1 VNLKIVVIIMQNSD
15 VFEKDREYIA
25 HTYRRFPAAIKNG
38 HGAQA
43 EDYEGKKYIDFGSGI
58 GTNSL
63 GFCNDKWVQ
72 AVVSQVKQ
80 LQHTSNL
87 FYTLPDSL
95 LAERLCEVTGYSKV
109 FFGNSGAEANEG
121 AIKIARKY
129 GIEVKGEHCN
139 RIITLENSF
148 HGRTIT
154 TLSATGQDIFHQK
167 FFPFTEG
174 FCYVP
179 ANDIS
184 AFHEAVDHTVCAV
197 MLELVQGESGVNVL
211 EKEYVKMVEQVC
223 REKGI
228 LLIVDEVQTG
238 VGRTGTFLCSEQYGI
253 YPNVVTLAKGLGA
266 GLPIGAVLMDKLTE
280 NVFQKGDHGSTFGG
294 NPVVCAGA
302 VEVVNQIANVEFL
315 ADVSSKSN
323 YMREKLLSLPHITNV
338 SGMGLMFGLALE
350 KDIKAGKVAEKCVE
364 KGLLILT
371 AKEKLRIMPPL
382 NISKEEIDTGLDIL
396 RECLSDTLL

>member
-1 VNLKIVVIIMQNSD
+1 MVIIMQNSD
-15 VFEKDREYIA
+15 VFEKDRKYIA
-25 HTYRRFPAAIKNG
+25 HTYHRFPAAIKNG

-63 GFCNDKWVQ
+63 GFCNSKWVQ
-72 AVVSQVKQ
+72 AVVSQVSQ

-121 AIKIARKY
+121 AIKVARKY
-129 GIEVKGEHCN
+129 GMEVKGEHCN

-148 HGRTIT
+148 HGRTVT
-154 TLSATGQDIFHQK
+154 TLSATGQDIFHQH
-167 FFPFTEG
+167 FFHFTEG
-174 FCYVP
+174 FLYVP
-179 ANDIS
+179 ANNS
-184 AFHEAVDHTVCAV
+184 YVLHETVDDTVCAV

-211 EKEYVKMVEQVC
+211 KKEYVKEVEQIC
-223 REKGI
+223 KEKGI
-228 LLIVDEVQTG
+228 LLIADEVQTG
-238 VGRTGTFLCSEQYGI
+238 VGQTGTFLCCEQYGI
-253 YPNVVTLAKGLGA
+253 HPNVVTLAKGLGA

-280 NVFQKGDHGSTFGG
+280 SILQTGDHGSTFGG

-302 VEVVNQIANVEFL
+302 LEVLNQIADADFL
-315 ADVSSKSN
+315 ADVNSKSE
-323 YMREKLLSLPHITNV
+323 YMHEKLSALPHIAYL
-338 SGMGLMFGLALE
+338 SGMGLMFGLTLE
-350 KDIKAGKVAEKCVE
+350 KDIEAGRIAEKCVE

-382 NISKEEIDTGLDIL
+382 NISLEEIDKGLNIL
-396 RECLSDTLL
+396 KECLSGVLS

>member
-1 VNLKIVVIIMQNSD
+1 MVIIMQNRD
-15 VFEKDREYIA
+15 VFEKDRKYIA
-25 HTYRRFPAAIKNG
+25 HTYNRFSAAIKSG
-38 HGAQA
+38 YGAQA

-87 FYTLPDSL
+87 FYTLPGSL
-95 LAERLCEVTGYSKV
+95 LAEFLCKITGYSKV

-129 GIEVKGEHCN
+129 GMEIKGEKCN

-154 TLSATGQDIFHQK
+154 TLSATGQDIFHQS

-179 ANDIS
+179 ANDS
-184 AFHEAVDHTVCAV
+184 QALHNAVDDTVCAV
-197 MLELVQGESGVNVL
+197 IIELVQGESGVNVL
-211 EKEYVKMVEQVC
+211 NKKYVKDIEQLC
-223 REKGI
+223 KDKHI

-253 YPNVVTLAKGLGA
+253 YPSVITLAKGLGA

-280 NVFQKGDHGSTFGG
+280 NVFQAGDHGSTFGG
-294 NPVVCAGA
+294 NPVACAGA
-302 VEVVNQIANVEFL
+302 VEVLKQVANKDFL
-315 ADVSSKSN
+315 MDINFKSD
-323 YMREKLLSLPHITNV
+323 YMYEKLSAMPNVTDV
-338 SGMGLMFGLALE
+338 SGMGLMFGLSL
-350 KDIKAGKVAEKCVE
+350 KKYLGAGEAAKKCV
-364 KGLLILT
+364 KSGLLILT

-382 NISKEEIDTGLDIL
+382 NISKKEIDIGLNIL

>member
-1 VNLKIVVIIMQNSD
+1 MKNSD
-15 VFEKDREYIA
+15 VFEKDQKYIV
-25 HTYRRFPAAIKNG
+25 HTYNRFPVAVKGG

-43 EDYEGKKYIDFGSGI
+43 EDFAGKRYIDFGSGI

-129 GIEVKGEHCN
+129 GMEAKGEHCN
-139 RIITLENSF
+139 RIITLKNSF
-148 HGRTIT
+148 HGRTVT
-154 TLSATGQDIFHQK
+154 TLSATGQDIFHQH

-174 FCYVP
+174 FLYVP
-179 ANDIS
+179 ANDS
-184 AFHEAVDHTVCAV
+184 YALHEAMDDTVCAV

-211 EKEYVKMVEQVC
+211 EKEYVKEAERVC

-238 VGRTGTFLCSEQYGI
+238 VGRTGTFLCCEHYEI
-253 YPNVVTLAKGLGA
+253 RPNVITLAKGLGA
-266 GLPIGAVLMDKLTE
+266 GLPIGAILMDKLTE
-280 NVFQKGDHGSTFGG
+280 NILQAGDHGSTFGG
-294 NPVVCAGA
+294 NPIVCAGA
-302 VEVVNQIANVEFL
+302 VEVLNQVADADFLSAVN
-315 ADVSSKSN
+315 SKSD
-323 YMREKLLSLPHITNV
+323 YMHEKLSAMPNITEV
-338 SGMGLMFGLALE
+338 SGMGLMFGLSL
-350 KDIKAGKVAEKCVE
+350 KKNLKAGEIAKKCAEN
-364 KGLLILT
+364 GLLILT

-382 NISKEEIDTGLDIL
+382 NISKEEIDIGLNIL
-396 RECLSDTLL
+396 RECLSGMLL

>member
-1 VNLKIVVIIMQNSD
+1 MEKNN
-15 VFEKDREYIA
+15 VFEKDQKYIA
-25 HTYRRFPAAIKNG
+25 HTYHRFPAAVKSGN
-38 HGAQA
+38 GAQA
-43 EDYEGKKYIDFGSGI
+43 EDFEGKRYIDFGSGI

-63 GFCNDKWVQ
+63 GFCNDKWIQ

-95 LAERLCEVTGYSKV
+95 LAERLCKVTGYSKV

-129 GIEVKGEHCN
+129 GKEVKGDHCN

-154 TLSATGQDIFHQK
+154 TLSATGQDIFHQH

-174 FCYVP
+174 FLYVP
-179 ANDIS
+179 ANDS
-184 AFHEAVDHTVCAV
+184 YAMHEAMDDTVCAV

-211 EKEYVKMVEQVC
+211 EKEYVKEAERVC

-238 VGRTGTFLCSEQYGI
+238 VGRTGTFLCCEHYEVR
-253 YPNVVTLAKGLGA
+253 PNVITLAKGLGA
-266 GLPIGAVLMDKLTE
+266 GLPIG
-280 NVFQKGDHGSTFGG
+280 
-294 NPVVCAGA
+294 
-302 VEVVNQIANVEFL
+302 
-315 ADVSSKSN
+315 
-323 YMREKLLSLPHITNV
+323 
-338 SGMGLMFGLALE
+338 
-350 KDIKAGKVAEKCVE
+350 KC
-364 KGLLILT
+364 
-371 AKEKLRIMPPL
+371 
-382 NISKEEIDTGLDIL
+382 
-396 RECLSDTLL
+396 

>member
-1 VNLKIVVIIMQNSD
+1 MQNSD

-95 LAERLCEVTGYSKV
+95 LAERLCKVTGYSKV

-184 AFHEAVDHTVCAV
+184 AFHEAVDNTVCAV

-211 EKEYVKMVEQVC
+211 EKEYVKNVEQVC

-280 NVFQKGDHGSTFGG
+280 NVFHGGDHGSTFGG

-302 VEVVNQIANVEFL
+302 VEVVKQVANKDFL
-315 ADVSSKSN
+315 MDVNSKSD
-323 YMREKLLSLPHITNV
+323 YIYEKLSDMPNVTGV
-338 SGMGLMFGLALE
+338 SGMGLMFGLSLKKNLRTGE
-350 KDIKAGKVAEKCVE
+350 ISKKCVE
-364 KGLLILT
+364 SGLLILT
-371 AKEKLRIMPPL
+371 AKDKLRIMPPL

>member
-1 VNLKIVVIIMQNSD
+1 MVIIMRSSD
-15 VFEKDREYIA
+15 VVEKDRKYIA
-25 HTYRRFPAAIKNG
+25 HTYNRFPAAIKNG

-95 LAERLCEVTGYSKV
+95 LAERLCKITGYSKV

-129 GIEVKGEHCN
+129 GMDVKGEHCN

-148 HGRTIT
+148 HGRTVT
-154 TLSATGQDIFHQK
+154 TLSATGQDIFHQH

-174 FCYVP
+174 FLYVP
-179 ANDIS
+179 ANDS
-184 AFHEAVDHTVCAV
+184 YALHEAMDDTVCAV

-211 EKEYVKMVEQVC
+211 EKEYIKEAERVC
-223 REKGI
+223 SEKGI

-238 VGRTGTFLCSEQYGI
+238 VGRTGTFLCCEQYEVR
-253 YPNVVTLAKGLGA
+253 PNVITLAKGLGA
-266 GLPIGAVLMDKLTE
+266 GLPIGAILMDELTE
-280 NVFQKGDHGSTFGG
+280 NILQAGDHGSTFGG

-302 VEVVNQIANVEFL
+302 VEVLNQVANADFL
-315 ADVSSKSN
+315 AAVNSKSD
-323 YMREKLLSLPHITNV
+323 YMYEKLSAMPNITDV
-338 SGMGLMFGLALE
+338 SGMGLMFGLSL
-350 KDIKAGKVAEKCVE
+350 KKNLRAGEIAKKCVE
-364 KGLLILT
+364 NGLLVLT

-382 NISKEEIDTGLDIL
+382 NISKEEIDIGLDIL
-396 RECLSDTLL
+396 KECLSGALS

>member
-1 VNLKIVVIIMQNSD
+1 MTNSD
-15 VFEKDREYIA
+15 VMEKDLKYVA
-25 HTYRRFPAAIKNG
+25 HTYNRFPIAIKEG

-43 EDYEGKKYIDFGSGI
+43 IDFDGKRYIDFGSGI

-63 GFCNDKWVQ
+63 GFCNDKWID
-72 AVVSQVKQ
+72 AVITQVKS

-87 FYTLPDSL
+87 FCSVPDVM
-95 LAERLCEVTGYSKV
+95 LAKRLCEITGYAKV

-129 GIEVKGEHCN
+129 GMENKGKDCN
-139 RIITLENSF
+139 CIITLENSF

-154 TLSATGQDIFHQK
+154 TLSATGQDIFHRY
-167 FFPFTEG
+167 FFPFTGG
-174 FCYVP
+174 FRYVP
-179 ANDIS
+179 VNNSLALHKS
-184 AFHEAVDHTVCAV
+184 VDDTVCAV

-211 EKEYVKMVEQVC
+211 EKGYVKEIEQIC

-253 YPNVVTLAKGLGA
+253 HPDLITLAKGLGA
-266 GLPIGAVLMDKLTE
+266 GLPIGAVLMNKLTE
-280 NVFQKGDHGSTFGG
+280 NVFQPGDHGSTFGG

-302 VEVVNQIANVEFL
+302 VEVLAQVADTDFL
-315 ADVSSKSN
+315 SDVCSKSEYLHKELS
-323 YMREKLLSLPHITNV
+323 YMPNITGI
-338 SGMGLMFGLALE
+338 SGMGLMFGLSLKNGMIATE
-350 KDIKAGKVAEKCVE
+350 IAKKCVE

-371 AKEKLRIMPPL
+371 AKTKLRIMPPL
-382 NISKEEIDTGLDIL
+382 NISREEIDMGISIL
-396 RECLSDTLL
+396 RACLQG

>member
-1 VNLKIVVIIMQNSD
+1 MKNSC
-15 VFEKDREYIA
+15 VFEIDQKNIA
-25 HTYRRFPAAIKNG
+25 HTYNRFSVAVKSG

-43 EDYEGKKYIDFGSGI
+43 EDFEGKRYIDFGSGI

-72 AVVSQVKQ
+72 AVISQVKQ

-129 GIEVKGEHCN
+129 GMEVKGKHCN

-148 HGRTIT
+148 HGRTVT
-154 TLSATGQDIFHQK
+154 TLSATGQAMFHQH

-174 FCYVP
+174 FLHVP
-179 ANDIS
+179 ANDS
-184 AFHEAVDHTVCAV
+184 YALHEAMDDTVCAV

-211 EKEYVKMVEQVC
+211 NKEYVKEVEQIC
-223 REKGI
+223 KEKGS

-238 VGRTGTFLCSEQYGI
+238 VGRTGTFLCCEQYEI
-253 YPNVVTLAKGLGA
+253 HPNVITLAKGLGA
-266 GLPIGAVLMDKLTE
+266 GLPIGAVLMDGLTE
-280 NVFQKGDHGSTFGG
+280 NILQIGDHGSTFGG

-302 VEVVNQIANVEFL
+302 VEVLNQIANEDFL
-315 ADVSSKSN
+315 ATVNSKSN
-323 YMREKLLSLPHITNV
+323 YMREKLSALLSVTGV
-338 SGMGLMFGLALE
+338 SGMGLMFGLTLE
-350 KDIKAGKVAEKCVE
+350 KDKKTGEIAKKCAEN
-364 KGLLILT
+364 GLLILT
-371 AKEKLRIMPPL
+371 AKEKLRIVPPL
-382 NISKEEIDTGLDIL
+382 NISKEEIDTGFNL
-396 RECLSDTLL
+396 RKCLSGALS

>member
-1 VNLKIVVIIMQNSD
+1 VVIIMQNSD
-15 VFEKDREYIA
+15 IFEKDRKYIA
-25 HTYRRFPAAIKNG
+25 HTYHRFPAAVKSGN
-38 HGAQA
+38 GAQA
-43 EDYEGKKYIDFGSGI
+43 EDFEGKRYIDFGSGI

-63 GFCNDKWVQ
+63 GFCNDKWIQ

-95 LAERLCEVTGYSKV
+95 LAERLCKVTGYSKV

-129 GIEVKGEHCN
+129 GKEVKGDHCN

-154 TLSATGQDIFHQK
+154 TLSATGQDILHQH

-174 FCYVP
+174 FLYVP
-179 ANDIS
+179 ANDS
-184 AFHEAVDHTVCAV
+184 YALHEAMDDTVCAV

-211 EKEYVKMVEQVC
+211 EKEYVKEAERVC

-238 VGRTGTFLCSEQYGI
+238 VGRTGTFLCCEHYEVR
-253 YPNVVTLAKGLGA
+253 PNVITLAKGLGA
-266 GLPIGAVLMDKLTE
+266 GLPIGAILMDKLTE
-280 NVFQKGDHGSTFGG
+280 NILQTGDHGSTFGG

-302 VEVVNQIANVEFL
+302 LEMLNQIANADFL
-315 ADVSSKSN
+315 AAVNSKSD
-323 YMREKLLSLPHITNV
+323 YMREKLSALPHVTNV
-338 SGMGLMFGLALE
+338 SGMGLMFGMTLE
-350 KDIKAGKVAEKCVE
+350 KDIKAGKIAEKCVE
-364 KGLLILT
+364 NGLLILT

-382 NISKEEIDTGLDIL
+382 DISKEEIDTGFNIL
-396 RECLSDTLL
+396 RKCLSGALS

>member
-1 VNLKIVVIIMQNSD
+1 MIIMENSGI
-15 VFEKDREYIA
+15 FEKDRKYIA
-25 HTYRRFPAAIKNG
+25 HTYHRFPAAIKSG
-38 HGAQA
+38 HGVQA
-43 EDYEGKKYIDFGSGI
+43 VDFEGKRYIDFGSGI

-72 AVVSQVKQ
+72 AVVSQIKQ

-95 LAERLCEVTGYSKV
+95 LAERLCEITGYSKV

-121 AIKIARKY
+121 AIKLARKY
-129 GIEVKGEHCN
+129 GREVKGENCN

-154 TLSATGQDIFHQK
+154 TLSATGQDAFHQS

-179 ANDIS
+179 ANDNC
-184 AFHEAVDHTVCAV
+184 ALHKAVDNTVCAV
-197 MLELVQGESGVNVL
+197 MIELVQGESGVNVL
-211 EKEYVKMVEQVC
+211 EKEYVKDIEQVC
-223 REKGI
+223 RDKHI

-238 VGRTGTFLCSEQYGI
+238 IGRTGTFLCSEQYGI
-253 YPNVVTLAKGLGA
+253 HPNVITLAKGLGA

-280 NVFQKGDHGSTFGG
+280 NVFQTGDHGSTFGG
-294 NPVVCAGA
+294 NPVACAGA
-302 VEVVNQIANVEFL
+302 VEVLSQVTDMGFLSDVCSKAEYMQKRLLKMPNVT
-315 ADVSSKSN
+315 D
-323 YMREKLLSLPHITNV
+323 V
-338 SGMGLMFGLALE
+338 SGMGLMLGLSL
-350 KDIKAGKVAEKCVE
+350 KDSLIAAEVARKCVE

-371 AKEKLRIMPPL
+371 AKAKLRVMPPL
-382 NISKEEIDTGLDIL
+382 NILREEIDEGLTIL
-396 RECLSDTLL
+396 QDCLLEA

>member
-1 VNLKIVVIIMQNSD
+1 MQNSD

-184 AFHEAVDHTVCAV
+184 AFHEAVDNTVCAV

-211 EKEYVKMVEQVC
+211 EKEYVKNVEQVC

-280 NVFQKGDHGSTFGG
+280 NVFQGGDHGSTFGG

-302 VEVVNQIANVEFL
+302 VEVVKQVANKDFL
-315 ADVSSKSN
+315 MDVNSKSD
-323 YMREKLLSLPHITNV
+323 YIYEKLSDMPNVTGV
-338 SGMGLMFGLALE
+338 SGMGLMFGLSLKKNLRTGE
-350 KDIKAGKVAEKCVE
+350 ISKKCVE
-364 KGLLILT
+364 SGLLILT
-371 AKEKLRIMPPL
+371 AKDKLRIMPPL

>member
-1 VNLKIVVIIMQNSD
+1 MQNSD

-63 GFCNDKWVQ
+63 GFCNDKWIQ

-95 LAERLCEVTGYSKV
+95 LAERLCKVTGYSKV

-184 AFHEAVDHTVCAV
+184 AFHEAVDNTVCAV

-211 EKEYVKMVEQVC
+211 EKEYVKNVEQVC

-280 NVFQKGDHGSTFGG
+280 NVFQGGDHGSTFGG

-302 VEVVNQIANVEFL
+302 VEVVKQVANKDFL
-315 ADVSSKSN
+315 MDVNSKSD
-323 YMREKLLSLPHITNV
+323 YIYEKLSDMPNVTGV
-338 SGMGLMFGLALE
+338 SGMGLMFGLSLKKNLRTGE
-350 KDIKAGKVAEKCVE
+350 ISKKCVE
-364 KGLLILT
+364 SGLLILT
-371 AKEKLRIMPPL
+371 AKDKLRIMPPL